1 MNGNWVRTKQA
12 SQFFGVHPDTL
23 RRWADNNLVE
33 YKRTVNNQRL
43 YNISN
48 SNFSN
53 SNNSTNI
60 TNKNSYIYVRVSSNK
75 QKDDLQRQ
83 SDFLLSKYPTFRII
97 KDIGSGLNFKRK
109 GLLKLLELSNKGLV
123 DEVIV
128 ASKDRLC
135 RFGFDLIKWQFEK
148 ANVKLLVLDQSD
160 KSPEQEF
167 TEDILAILQVFACR
181 WNGSRK
187 YSIKNKKNSF
197 EININSD
204 KNVKRME
211 RRLSI

>member
-1 MNGNWVRTKQA
+1 MNGTWVRTKKA
-12 SQFFGVHPDTL
+12 SQFFGIHPDTL

-33 YKRTVNNQRL
+33 YKRTINNQRL

-48 SNFSN
+48 KNV
-53 SNNSTNI
+53 STCN
-60 TNKNSYIYVRVSSNK
+60 TTENVSNKNSYIYVRVSSNK

-109 GLLKLLELSNKGLV
+109 GLLKLLDLSDKGLV
-123 DEVIV
+123 DKVVV

-135 RFGFDLIKWQFEK
+135 RFGYDLIKWQFEK
-148 ANVKLLVLDQSD
+148 SNVELLVLDQSD

-167 TEDILAILQVFACR
+167 TEDVLAILQVFACR

-197 EININSD
+197 EINIDSN
-204 KNVKRME
+204 KNVKRVE